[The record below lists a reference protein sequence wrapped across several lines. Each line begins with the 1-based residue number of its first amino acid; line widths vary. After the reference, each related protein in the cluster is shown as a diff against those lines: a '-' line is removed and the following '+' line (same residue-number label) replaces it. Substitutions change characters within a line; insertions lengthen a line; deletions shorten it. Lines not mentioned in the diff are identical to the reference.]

1 LYLCTMKKLLVH
13 LFILA
18 IIRDEKKAQMIVDI
32 IYDKTPVIDKD
43 EQVVAIRGKVSNV
56 MVQPNDKRKEVLDAI
71 QFLKNK
77 ENKTKAD
84 KEKIQM
90 LEVILKSV

>member
-1 LYLCTMKKLLVH
+1 MI
-13 LFILA
+13 ILA

-32 IYDKTPVIDKD
+32 IYDKTPVIAKD

-84 KEKIQM
+84 KDKIQM
-90 LEVILKSV
+90 LEVILKTV

>member
-1 LYLCTMKKLLVH
+1 MI
-13 LFILA
+13 ILA

-32 IYDKTPVIDKD
+32 IYDKTPVIAKD

-56 MVQPNDKRKEVLDAI
+56 MAQPNDKRKEVLDAI

-84 KEKIQM
+84 KDKIQM
-90 LEVILKSV
+90 LEVILKTV

>member
-1 LYLCTMKKLLVH
+1 MKKLLAH

-32 IYDKTPVIDKD
+32 IYDKTPVIAKD
-43 EQVVAIRGKVSNV
+43 EQVVSIRGKVSNV

-84 KEKIQM
+84 KDKIQM
-90 LEVILKSV
+90 LEVILKTV

>member
-1 LYLCTMKKLLVH
+1 
-13 LFILA
+13 
-18 IIRDEKKAQMIVDI
+18 MIVDI
-32 IYDKTPVIDKD
+32 IYDKTPVIAKD
-43 EQVVAIRGKVSNV
+43 EQVVSIRGKVSNV

-84 KEKIQM
+84 KDKIQM
-90 LEVILKSV
+90 LEVILKTV

>member
-1 LYLCTMKKLLVH
+1 MKKLLVH

-18 IIRDEKKAQMIVDI
+18 IIRDEKRAQMIVDI
-32 IYDKTPVIDKD
+32 IYDKTPVIAKD
-43 EQVVAIRGKVSNV
+43 EQVVSIRGKVSNV

-84 KEKIQM
+84 KDKIQM
-90 LEVILKSV
+90 LEVILKTV

>member
-1 LYLCTMKKLLVH
+1 MKKLLVH

-32 IYDKTPVIDKD
+32 IYDKTPVIAKD
-43 EQVVAIRGKVSNV
+43 EQVVSIRGKVSNV

-84 KEKIQM
+84 KDKIQM
-90 LEVILKSV
+90 LEVILKTV

>member
-1 LYLCTMKKLLVH
+1 
-13 LFILA
+13 
-18 IIRDEKKAQMIVDI
+18 
-32 IYDKTPVIDKD
+32 
-43 EQVVAIRGKVSNV
+43 

-71 QFLKNK
+71 QYLKNK

-84 KEKIQM
+84 KDKIQM

>member
-1 LYLCTMKKLLVH
+1 MKKLLTH
-13 LFILA
+13 LIILA

-32 IYDKTPVIDKD
+32 IYDKTPVITKD
-43 EQVVAIRGKVSNV
+43 EQVVAIKGKVSNV

>member
-1 LYLCTMKKLLVH
+1 MWGFFVSLYYEETP
-13 LFILA
+13 
-18 IIRDEKKAQMIVDI
+18 
-32 IYDKTPVIDKD
+32 KTHNHTLIAKD
-43 EQVVAIRGKVSNV
+43 EQVVSIRGKVSNV

-84 KEKIQM
+84 KDKIQM
-90 LEVILKSV
+90 LEVILKTV

>member
-1 LYLCTMKKLLVH
+1 MKKLLVH

-32 IYDKTPVIDKD
+32 IYDKTPVIAKD
-43 EQVVAIRGKVSNV
+43 EQVVAIRGEVNNV

-84 KEKIQM
+84 KDKIQM
-90 LEVILKSV
+90 LEVILKTV

>member
-1 LYLCTMKKLLVH
+1 MKKLLVH

-32 IYDKTPVIDKD
+32 IYDKTPVIDKN

-56 MVQPNDKRKEVLDAI
+56 MTQPNDKRKEVLDAI

-84 KEKIQM
+84 KDKIQM

>member
-1 LYLCTMKKLLVH
+1 MKKLLVH

-32 IYDKTPVIDKD
+32 IYDKTPVIAKD

-84 KEKIQM
+84 KDKIQM

>member
-1 LYLCTMKKLLVH
+1 MKKLLVH

-77 ENKTKAD
+77 DNKTKAD

>member
-1 LYLCTMKKLLVH
+1 MKKLLTH
-13 LFILA
+13 LIILA

-32 IYDKTPVIDKD
+32 IYDKTPVITKD
-43 EQVVAIRGKVSNV
+43 EQVVAIKGKVSNV

-71 QFLKNK
+71 QYLKNK

-84 KEKIQM
+84 KDKIQM

>member
-1 LYLCTMKKLLVH
+1 MI
-13 LFILA
+13 ILA

-32 IYDKTPVIDKD
+32 IYDKTPVITKD
-43 EQVVAIRGKVSNV
+43 EQVVAIKGKVSNV

-71 QFLKNK
+71 QYLKNK

-84 KEKIQM
+84 KDKIQM

>member
-1 LYLCTMKKLLVH
+1 MKKLLAH

-32 IYDKTPVIDKD
+32 IYNKTPVIAKD
-43 EQVVAIRGKVSNV
+43 EQVVSIRGKVSNV

-84 KEKIQM
+84 KDKIQM
-90 LEVILKSV
+90 LEVILKTV

>member
-1 LYLCTMKKLLVH
+1 
-13 LFILA
+13 
-18 IIRDEKKAQMIVDI
+18 MIVDI
-32 IYDKTPVIDKD
+32 IYDKTPVIAKD

-84 KEKIQM
+84 KDKIQM
-90 LEVILKSV
+90 LEVILKTV

>member
-1 LYLCTMKKLLVH
+1 MKKLLVH

-32 IYDKTPVIDKD
+32 IYDKTPVIDKN

-56 MVQPNDKRKEVLDAI
+56 MVKPNDKRKEVLDAI

-84 KEKIQM
+84 KDKIQM